1 MRNFVARLGIVDT
14 IEKPLHV
21 YCDNAA
27 SVFFAKNNKRTSAFK
42 NIEVKYFSVRESVRD
57 KEVEI
62 IKTVTMDQLADP
74 LTKALPVGNF
84 QDHIKNMG
92 IVEKF

>member
-1 MRNFVARLGIVDT
+1 
-14 IEKPLHV
+14 
-21 YCDNAA
+21 
-27 SVFFAKNNKRTSAFK
+27 
-42 NIEVKYFSVRESVRD
+42 
-57 KEVEI
+57 
-62 IKTVTMDQLADP
+62 MDQLADP